1 MNTNTI
7 SNTNLQIISD
17 SIVRYTAQ
25 RVVSLGASCIAP
37 GVNGPYYDAETE
49 VRNMAHWC
57 VAFSSI
63 YKDTKDDLF
72 LNATIKLADAILDS
86 SSYYDIGV
94 YKCREKK
101 TSDEVNGVI
110 GPAWIIE
117 GLISAAYITRDNR
130 YYDRALKIFKV
141 IPFNNTLGI
150 WKRLNTENKVLTV
163 DTTFNHQL
171 WMAAAGAMI
180 VSYRDDVQ
188 IRNQLDRFIS
198 RLNKNMTIRRN
209 GRIAHFTLNDQNG
222 FIGYFGQIYR
232 DITNDI
238 KEALGRPSLA
248 YKEAGYHTFNL
259 YGFAIL
265 KDYYPGDISFF
276 NTIKFRQTIEYT
288 KSSEYLNAICSP
300 DRSLDE
306 TNVQSKLNVGFNVFS
321 FSYNSPAFELPRIY
335 KTFSSFDD
343 TEASICDNL
352 AAKQIE
358 YTYASE
364 NDSFSKNTDDPITL
378 TTRIYEYVAQRLC

>member
-1 MNTNTI
+1 MSADSQN
-7 SNTNLQIISD
+7 NLKSITD
-17 SIVRYTAQ
+17 TIVRNTATK
-25 RVVSLGASCIAP
+25 VVLQGASYIKA
-37 GVNGPYYDAETE
+37 GVNGPYYDVETD

-57 VAFSSI
+57 VAFSTAFQNTQYDL
-63 YKDTKDDLF
+63 YKDATK
-72 LNATIKLADAILDS
+72 ILADAILAS
-86 SSYYDIGV
+86 PSYNNNGV

-117 GLISAAYITRDNR
+117 GLIHASWITGDER
-130 YYDRALKIFKV
+130 YYERALTIFKV

-150 WKRLNTENKVLTV
+150 WKRLNTENKVLSV

-171 WMAAAGAMI
+171 WLAAAGAMI
-180 VSYRDDVQ
+180 ISYRNDDE
-188 IRNQLDRFIS
+188 IKNQLTRFIS
-198 RLNKNMTIRRN
+198 RLDKNMTVRKN

-238 KEALGRPSLA
+238 KEALNKPSLA

-265 KDYYPGDISFF
+265 KDYYPDEISFF
-276 NTIKFRQTIEYT
+276 NTSKFRKTIEYT
-288 KSSEYLNAICSP
+288 KTPEYMNALCAP
-300 DRSLDE
+300 DRALDE
-306 TNVQSKLNVGFNVFS
+306 THVKSKLNVDFNIFA

-335 KTFSSFDD
+335 KTFGNSDAI
-343 TEASICDNL
+343 EADICSKL
-352 AAKQIE
+352 AQKQIE
-358 YTYASE
+358 LTYDEESQT
-364 NDSFSKNTDDPITL
+364 FSKNTDDPVTL
-378 TTRIYEYVAQRLC
+378 TTRIYEFV